1 MGKSEK
7 RKKQLTH
14 INSFLPAFAFQTCLK
29 RGVEVF
35 QELSFREIA
44 LGEVGAGNDAQSVS
58 YHALWGKLVSFGV
71 GR

>member
-1 MGKSEK
+1 MYNVQSKGTGKSEK

-35 QELSFREIA
+35 QDRSFAEIA
-44 LGEVGAGNDAQSVS
+44 LGEVGASNDA
-58 YHALWGKLVSFGV
+58 
-71 GR
+71 